1 MRKVFFILLVLGMS
15 RNTNAQLQ
23 AGIKAGVNYNSGT
36 FSNVLNDVLSGA
48 ESKTGYH
55 MGLWLRTKLPAIGFY
70 IRPEIVYTELKNGV
84 SYNNGQLQ
92 QKTNFKFQ
100 KIDAPILVGKKIF
113 NIGNVFAG
121 PSFQYIL
128 SSGFGLNDLSEV
140 STDELS
146 LGIQFGFGIEFG
158 RLGIDARWERSLSKI
173 NTFFFDNIIN
183 DEVIFNTRVNQII
196 FGISYRL

>member
-1 MRKVFFILLVLGMS
+1 MKKVFFILLVLGMS

-23 AGIKAGVNYNSGT
+23 GGIKAGVNYNSGI

-55 MGLWLRTKLPAIGFY
+55 MGLWLRAKLPAIGFY

-146 LGIQFGFGIEFG
+146 LGVQFGFGIEFG

-183 DEVIFNTRVNQII
+183 DEVVFNTRVNQII

>member
-1 MRKVFFILLVLGMS
+1 MNEQHLIKRFI
-15 RNTNAQLQ
+15 
-23 AGIKAGVNYNSGT
+23 
-36 FSNVLNDVLSGA
+36 
-48 ESKTGYH
+48 
-55 MGLWLRTKLPAIGFY
+55 
-70 IRPEIVYTELKNGV
+70 
-84 SYNNGQLQ
+84 SYVM
-92 QKTNFKFQ
+92 
-100 KIDAPILVGKKIF
+100 VGKKIF

-146 LGIQFGFGIEFG
+146 LGVQFGFGIEFG

-183 DEVIFNTRVNQII
+183 DEVVFNTRVNQII